1 MGTNTNSH
9 QGHNQVEL
17 KYHRRKHAEEMK
29 QQVIS
34 FLFMIVLTLA
44 SFAAVIYREHM
55 DAYFT
60 VPFILLLAVVQLI
73 FQLYY
78 FMHMKNKGHS
88 TTSFFLYSG
97 LTVAIITLLTFL
109 TLIWL

>member
-1 MGTNTNSH
+1 MGANTNSH
-9 QGHNQVEL
+9 QRNQVEL

-29 QQVIS
+29 HQLIS
-34 FLFMIVLTLA
+34 FALMIILTLA

-55 DAYFT
+55 DPYFT
-60 VPFILLLAVVQLI
+60 VPFILVLAVVQLV

-88 TTSFFLYSG
+88 VPAFFLYSG
-97 LTVAIITLLTFL
+97 VTVAAITLLTFL

>member
-9 QGHNQVEL
+9 QRNQVEI

-29 QQVIS
+29 QQLIS
-34 FLFMIVLTLA
+34 FALMIVLTLA
-44 SFAAVIYREHM
+44 SFAAVLYKDKM
-55 DAYFT
+55 DPYFT
-60 VPFILLLAVVQLI
+60 VPFILLLAVVQLV

-88 TTSFFLYSG
+88 TQAFFLYSG
-97 LTVAIITLLTFL
+97 LTVAVITLLTFL

>member
-9 QGHNQVEL
+9 QRNQVEI

-29 QQVIS
+29 QQLIS
-34 FLFMIVLTLA
+34 FALMIILTLA
-44 SFAAVIYREHM
+44 SFAAVLYRDKM
-55 DAYFT
+55 DPYFT
-60 VPFILLLAVVQLI
+60 VPFILLLAVVQLV

-88 TTSFFLYSG
+88 TQAFFLYSG
-97 LTVAIITLLTFL
+97 ITVAVITLLTFL

>member
-1 MGTNTNSH
+1 MGASSH
-9 QGHNQVEL
+9 QERNQVEL

-29 QQVIS
+29 QQLIS
-34 FLFMIVLTLA
+34 FALMIILTLA
-44 SFAAVIYREHM
+44 SFAAVLYRDKM
-55 DAYFT
+55 DPYFT
-60 VPFILLLAVVQLI
+60 VPFILLLAVVQLV

-88 TTSFFLYSG
+88 TQAFFLYSG
-97 LTVAIITLLTFL
+97 LTVAVITLLTFL

>member
-1 MGTNTNSH
+1 MANTNSH
-9 QGHNQVEL
+9 QNRNQVEL
-17 KYHRRKHAEEMK
+17 KYHRRKHTEEMK
-29 QQVIS
+29 HQVIS
-34 FLFMIVLTLA
+34 FLLMIVLTIA
-44 SFAAVIYREHM
+44 AFGAVIYREHM

-88 TTSFFLYSG
+88 TPAFFLWSG
-97 LTVAIITLLTFL
+97 VVVAVITLLTFL